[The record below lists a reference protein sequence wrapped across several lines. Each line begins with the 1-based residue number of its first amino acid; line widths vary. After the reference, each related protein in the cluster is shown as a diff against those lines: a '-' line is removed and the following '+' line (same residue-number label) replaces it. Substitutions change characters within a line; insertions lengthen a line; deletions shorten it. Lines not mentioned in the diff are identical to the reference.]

1 MSHEFTSGFYAGT
14 AAWHGLGTVLPE
26 GSDTLY
32 DVGLALEASGCGF
45 HTQKVPTFINYNGEV
60 KETGHYS
67 TVRTDTGA
75 ILGNVGERYQV
86 LQTVDQFRWFQPF
99 LDTKEVSFEACLALR
114 GGAVVSVLARIQRE
128 DESVANDHIRKYL
141 LLASSHD
148 GSLATN
154 VGYSPI
160 RVVCMN
166 TLKMARKDKDPA
178 LFKIRHTKSQ
188 HNTLSQ
194 VRETIDLIDREFKA
208 TAQQYQRL
216 ADCGISIDDLQKY
229 VKLVMQVKEG
239 EEVSTRKKNIMD
251 TIVRMAISGIGQ
263 SGDER
268 DLSYWTAYQGVT
280 EYVTHE
286 VGRNAEN
293 RFISGNFGINSQLN
307 QRALDLALQLAN

>member
-1 MSHEFTSGFYAGT
+1 MSAQFTSGFYAGT

-45 HTQKVPTFINYNGEV
+45 HTEKVPTFINYNGEV

-75 ILGNVGERYQV
+75 ILGNVGERYEV
-86 LQTVDQFRWFQPF
+86 LQTVDQFQWFQPF
-99 LDTKEVSFEACLALR
+99 LDTREVSFEACLALR

-128 DESVANDHIRKYL
+128 DEKVGNDHIRKYL

-148 GSLATN
+148 GSIATH
-154 VGYSPI
+154 VGFTPI
-160 RVVCMN
+160 RVECMN
-166 TLKMARKDKDPA
+166 RLQMAMRDNQSA

-188 HNTLSQ
+188 TQALTQ

-216 ADCGISIDDLQKY
+216 AECGISVDDLQKY
-229 VKLVMQVKEG
+229 IKLVLGAKEN
-239 EEVSTRKKNIMD
+239 EEISTRKKNIMD
-251 TIVRMAISGIGQ
+251 NIVRMAISGIGQ

-280 EYVTHE
+280 EYVTH
-286 VGRNAEN
+286 VAGRTEEN
-293 RFISGNFGINSQLN
+293 RFISGNFGLNAKLN
-307 QRALDLALQLAN
+307 QHALDLAIQLAN

>member
-1 MSHEFTSGFYAGT
+1 MAHEFTTGFFAEK

-32 DVGLALEASGCGF
+32 DVELALEASGCGF
-45 HTQKVPTFINYNGEV
+45 HTKKVPTFINVNGEV
-60 KETGHYS
+60 RETGYYS

-99 LDTKEVSFEACLALR
+99 LDTKEVSFEACMALR
-114 GGAVVSVLARIQRE
+114 GGSVVSVLARIQRE
-128 DESVANDHIRKYL
+128 DEKVGNDHIRKYL

-154 VGYSPI
+154 VGYSPQ

-166 TLKMARKDKDPA
+166 TLKMSLKDANSA
-178 LFKIRHTKSQ
+178 LFKIRHTKNQ
-188 HNTLSQ
+188 HDALTQ
-194 VRETIDLIDREFKA
+194 VQQTIDLIDREFKA
-208 TAQQYQRL
+208 TAEQYQKL
-216 ADCGISIDDLQKY
+216 ADCGIKMDDLQKY
-229 VKLVMQVKEG
+229 VKLVLGVKEN
-239 EEVSTRKKNIMD
+239 EEISTRKKNIMD
-251 TIVRMAISGIGQ
+251 NIVRMAISGIGQ

-280 EYVTHE
+280 EYVTH
-286 VGRNAEN
+286 VAGRTEEN
-293 RFISGNFGINSQLN
+293 RFISGNFGVNSQLN
-307 QRALDLALQLAN
+307 QKALDLALQLAN

>member
-1 MSHEFTSGFYAGT
+1 MSHEFTSGFYAGK

-26 GSDTLY
+26 GSETLY
-32 DVGLALEASGCGF
+32 DVELALQASGCGF
-45 HTQKVPTFINYNGEV
+45 HTEKVPTFINYNGEV

-114 GGAVVSVLARIQRE
+114 GGAIVSVLARIQRE
-128 DESVANDHIRKYL
+128 DEKVANDHIRKYL

-166 TLKMARKDKDPA
+166 TLKMTLKDANSA

-188 HNTLSQ
+188 HNALSQ

-229 VKLVMQVKEG
+229 VKLVMQVKDG

>member
-1 MSHEFTSGFYAGT
+1 MAHEFTSGFYAGK

-45 HTQKVPTFINYNGEV
+45 HTEKVPTFINLNGEI

-86 LQTVDQFRWFQPF
+86 LQTVEQFSWFQPF
-99 LDTKEVSFEACLALR
+99 LDTREVSFEACLALR

-128 DESVANDHIRKYL
+128 DEKVGNDHIRKYL

-148 GSLATN
+148 GSIATHI
-154 VGYSPI
+154 GFTPI
-160 RVVCMN
+160 RVECMN
-166 TLKMARKDKDPA
+166 RLRMAMSDNQSA

-188 HNTLSQ
+188 QDALTQ
-194 VRETIDLIDREFKA
+194 VQQTIDLIDREFKA
-208 TAQQYQRL
+208 TAEQYRRL
-216 ADCGISIDDLQKY
+216 AECGIKIDDLQKY
-229 VKLVMQVKEG
+229 VKLVLQIKDN
-239 EEVSTRKKNIMD
+239 EEISTRKKNIMD

-280 EYVTHE
+280 EYVTHNA
-286 VGRNAEN
+286 GRTAEN
-293 RFISGNFGINSQLN
+293 RFISGNFGVNGQLN